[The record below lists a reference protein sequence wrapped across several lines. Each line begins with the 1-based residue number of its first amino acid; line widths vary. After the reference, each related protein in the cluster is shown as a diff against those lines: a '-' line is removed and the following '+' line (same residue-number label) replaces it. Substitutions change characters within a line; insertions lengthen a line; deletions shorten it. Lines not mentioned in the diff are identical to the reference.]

1 VIPEAERFLDYL
13 RSERGLSPRT
23 QAAYRRDLKSFSDEL
38 ARLGIDDSGRVSEHE
53 VRRFIARRHRQG
65 LSPRSIQ
72 RLLSAVRSFYRWSMR
87 EGLAEHNPAAPVRAP
102 RAGRKLPGTLDTDAI
117 ARLLDIPDESPLA
130 IRDKAIMELF
140 YSSGLRLAELASLR
154 WDQVDTA
161 AGLVTVTGKGNKTRV
176 VPLGSYA
183 AAALGTWRKARG
195 NFAGFEE
202 PCIFVSS
209 RGKPISTRAI
219 QSRIASVS
227 PPAPAQLRQPPAGVI
242 GRPARGAGIAGP
254 CRYLDHP
261 NLHPPRL
268 SAPRE
273 CLRQGPPPSEEIVGA
288 DCRSGFCGRSGICG
302 SGFSRDNHGVQIP
315 LKKAACRSGFS
326 RD

>member
-117 ARLLDIPDESPLA
+117 ERLLDIPDESPLA

-219 QSRIASVS
+219 QSRIRYWARRQGLPQRVYPHLLRHSFASHLLESSGDLRAVQELLGHADISTTQIYTHLDFQHLASVYDK
-227 PPAPAQLRQPPAGVI
+227 A
-242 GRPARGAGIAGP
+242 
-254 CRYLDHP
+254 HP
-261 NLHPPRL
+261 R
-268 SAPRE
+268 A
-273 CLRQGPPPSEEIVGA
+273 
-288 DCRSGFCGRSGICG
+288 
-302 SGFSRDNHGVQIP
+302 
-315 LKKAACRSGFS
+315 KKS
-326 RD
+326 